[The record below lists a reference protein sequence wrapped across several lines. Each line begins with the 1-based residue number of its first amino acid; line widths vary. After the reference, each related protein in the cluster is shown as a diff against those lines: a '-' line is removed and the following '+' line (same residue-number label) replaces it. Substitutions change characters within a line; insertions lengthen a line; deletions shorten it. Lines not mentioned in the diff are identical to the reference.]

1 MQFESLPVACIK
13 LNPSFSFF
21 FSLRSEIALF
31 NVGARQKFFCDP
43 WKSKWGG
50 VEKKELPYCCIWQ
63 LVQPSECCLQVW
75 VWDSAGI
82 LRNYRSFIDTV
93 THFATS
99 LCLFL
104 GHLSCLNINSKERD
118 PLLMLGLAVFREVCP
133 STQELA
139 QRSASFHSYFTGF
152 KMTCTLLRW
161 A

>member
-21 FSLRSEIALF
+21 FFYFSSLRSEIALF

-63 LVQPSECCLQVW
+63 LVKPSECCLQVW

-82 LRNYRSFIDTV
+82 LKNYRSFTDTV
-93 THFATS
+93 THLAIS

-104 GHLSCLNINSKERD
+104 GCLSWLKLQRK
-118 PLLMLGLAVFREVCP
+118 GP
-133 STQELA
+133 SA
-139 QRSASFHSYFTGF
+139 HAGACCFQRSLPFSPGACTEISF
-152 KMTCTLLRW
+152 LP
-161 A
+161 